1 MYEVCTLINVDTVV
15 NVLTENCVVV
25 AVAVVV

>member
-15 NVLTENCVVV
+15 KVLTENCVVV